1 MHVSLATVWDALTNA
16 GLAFDHLPICDGSS
30 ITSST
35 DLTGTQ
41 SELKKREGVF
51 PLSYLG
57 GIDAMFIAI
66 ADSGE
71 RAIELYEKVI
81 CMIEVLEKEK

>member
-1 MHVSLATVWDALTNA
+1 MSLAAVWDALSKA
-16 GLAFDHLPICDGSS
+16 GLAFDPLSTCGGSS
-30 ITSST
+30 TTSSPDFT
-35 DLTGTQ
+35 SQ
-41 SELKKREGVF
+41 SEEKRKEGVF

-71 RAIELYEKVI
+71 RAIELSEKVK
-81 CMIEVLEKEK
+81 CMIEVLEK

>member
-1 MHVSLATVWDALTNA
+1 MSLAAVWDALTSA

-35 DLTGTQ
+35 DLTGIQ
-41 SELKKREGVF
+41 SEVVVKKREGVF

-71 RAIELYEKVI
+71 RAIELYEKVK